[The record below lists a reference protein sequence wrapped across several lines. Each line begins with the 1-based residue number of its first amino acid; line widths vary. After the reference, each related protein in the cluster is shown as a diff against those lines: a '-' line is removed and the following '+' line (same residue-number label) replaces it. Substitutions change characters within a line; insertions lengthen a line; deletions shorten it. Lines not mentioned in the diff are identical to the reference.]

1 MHIKYS
7 DGAYNQQIFRLNIIT
22 LIIIIVIRLHQLKR
36 KFRVFFSEKGHNS
49 VSTWQT
55 EKKAKKHGSAN
66 FYGLSIIQMS
76 PIISFDTD

>member
-7 DGAYNQQIFRLNIIT
+7 DGAYNQQIIRLN
-22 LIIIIVIRLHQLKR
+22 IIIVIRLHQLKR
-36 KFRVFFSEKGHNS
+36 KFRVFLSEKGHNS

-55 EKKAKKHGSAN
+55 EKKAKKHGSAH
-66 FYGLSIIQMS
+66 FYGLTIIQMS